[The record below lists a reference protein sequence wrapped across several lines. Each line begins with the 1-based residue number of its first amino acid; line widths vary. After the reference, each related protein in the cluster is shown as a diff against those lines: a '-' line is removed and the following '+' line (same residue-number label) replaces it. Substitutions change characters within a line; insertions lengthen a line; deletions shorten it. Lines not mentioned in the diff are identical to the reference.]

1 MDEAIL
7 RGPCKQ
13 LKTPIVWLVF
23 DILPQVASCL
33 PFVGNHYLI
42 YRLFRGLWLTPEGI
56 IEKAEQWPDFEE
68 MVAGAR
74 DLSVVIEVDN
84 PFQQPEPCKYC
95 VS

>member
-1 MDEAIL
+1 M
-7 RGPCKQ
+7 
-13 LKTPIVWLVF
+13 
-23 DILPQVASCL
+23 
-33 PFVGNHYLI
+33 
-42 YRLFRGLWLTPEGI
+42 PEGI